1 MPQITITA
9 RSGEKLVVDAEV
21 NQTLMEVIR
30 DSSIGEMDAICG
42 GCCSCATCHIYV
54 DPSFISKLPPVREDE
69 DILLDGSNHRKLEV
83 SRLSCQIRIS
93 DALDGFAL
101 EIAPED

>member
-30 DSSIGEMDAICG
+30 DTDSSVLEGYK
-42 GCCSCATCHIYV
+42 SV
-54 DPSFISKLPPVREDE
+54 
-69 DILLDGSNHRKLEV
+69 HRKNAGRQACHGV
-83 SRLSCQIRIS
+83 SLTV
-93 DALDGFAL
+93 
-101 EIAPED
+101 